1 MSHSSLKHR
10 VVSTTIN
17 HHHET
22 PSGLHEDC
30 HRKHTASSSGRT
42 PIITYQR
49 RKHRRLNKR
58 KLIGLP
64 EGTTNDSCQEERV
77 EPQS

>member
-1 MSHSSLKHR
+1 MASQTVCLSRLLNICLLKY
-10 VVSTTIN
+10 
-17 HHHET
+17 
-22 PSGLHEDC
+22 
-30 HRKHTASSSGRT
+30 GRT

>member
-1 MSHSSLKHR
+1 MEDFSKKGGLKLFF
-10 VVSTTIN
+10 I
-17 HHHET
+17 T
-22 PSGLHEDC
+22 PILD
-30 HRKHTASSSGRT
+30 TGRT